1 MIDIVKGCVLPAM
14 KMLKRI
20 LSVFLIVL
28 MLLCASGCALFQTE
42 VIPVSDEEAAPYR
55 MMAESFIE
63 KLFEEDYVA
72 CYNLFGEDLASGWTR
87 SDLQEQWEMV
97 RFVYGD
103 PIGVLA
109 YEGYRMNGE
118 GAIIARVAHK
128 HGASSIQLIYDDE
141 NALVS
146 LSFSEYAEG
155 NAYSVSVPQGVT
167 ETELT
172 LGEGTEY
179 PLRAIL
185 SMPENAAE
193 DVPCVVLVHDSGAY
207 DLNSAL
213 GGNVPFADIAHG
225 LALQGIAV
233 LRYDKRTFAH
243 ADKLDDKLVMEMTVQ
258 EETIDDALL
267 AVKAACA
274 AQGVDPAKVYV
285 AGHGLGGMLAPRIAV
300 QSGGQVAGI
309 VSLAGTAR
317 GYLDVVYDQ
326 NIAMTNDAEQ
336 KNAIKKEYKKVDN
349 IAEQKD
355 SATVFGLP
363 VPYLKDLYLNP
374 VSVQLD
380 QLNIPVLVLQ
390 GKNDFQYTLD
400 DYKSWQLALEGYAG
414 KSELVL
420 FENLNHLFAD
430 NTELKRRGTTGEYL
444 EESHV
449 AQVVVDTIAQ
459 WVKEN

>member
-1 MIDIVKGCVLPAM
+1 M

-20 LSVFLIVL
+20 LSVLMIAL
-28 MLLCASGCALFQTE
+28 MLLSTSGCALFQTE

-55 MMAESFIE
+55 MMAEGFIA

-72 CYNLFGEDLASGWTR
+72 CYNLFGEDLASGWQR

-97 RFVYGD
+97 RLVYGD

-118 GAIIARVAHK
+118 GAIITRVAHT
-128 HGASSIQLIYDDE
+128 HGASSVQMIYDDE

-155 NAYSVSVPQGVT
+155 SAYSVAAPQGVT

-172 LGEGTEY
+172 LSADTEY

-185 SMPENAAE
+185 SLPENA
-193 DVPCVVLVHDSGAY
+193 DNVPCVVLVHDAGAY

-225 LALQGIAV
+225 LAQQGIATV
-233 LRYDKRTFAH
+233 RYDKRTYAH
-243 ADKLDDKLVMEMTVQ
+243 ADKLDDKLVKEMTVQ
-258 EETIDDALL
+258 QETIDDALL
-267 AVKAACA
+267 AIEAAA
-274 AQGVDPAKVYV
+274 KAQGIDAEKIYV

-300 QSGGQVAGI
+300 QSGKVAGI

-336 KNAIKKEYKKVDN
+336 KNAIKKEYKKVAN
-349 IAEQKD
+349 VEELKD

-363 VPYLKDLYLNP
+363 VPYLKDLYANP
-374 VSVQLD
+374 VSAQLQ

-400 DYKSWQLALEGYAG
+400 DYKSWQIALEGYAG
-414 KSELVL
+414 DSEMVL
-420 FENLNHLFAD
+420 FEKLNHMFAD
-430 NTELKRRGTTGEYL
+430 NTDLKRRGTTGEYL

-449 AQVVVDTIAQ
+449 AQEVIDTIAQ
-459 WVKEN
+459 WVIKH